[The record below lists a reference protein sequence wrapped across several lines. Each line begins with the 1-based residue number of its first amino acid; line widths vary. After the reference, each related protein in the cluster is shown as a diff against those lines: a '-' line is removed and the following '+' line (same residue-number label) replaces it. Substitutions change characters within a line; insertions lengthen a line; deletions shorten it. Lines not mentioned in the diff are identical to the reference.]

1 MPTSNKR
8 GFEMAD
14 NPLPD
19 ALRPDPQAFPTLA
32 SLGPPRVLRAAGWM
46 VGLGILFVILFATLT
61 PWVQTAPGSGTV
73 IALDPRDRQT
83 NITAM
88 VPGRLSEWFV
98 TDGDLVAA
106 GDPVARVVD
115 IDPQL
120 LERLDAEKRQKLAEI
135 DAVRAA
141 MATAQLDVRRT
152 QQLYQEGLA
161 ARRDLEQ
168 AQIKVADYR
177 AKLAGG
183 QAEINKIDINIQRQ
197 SLQLV
202 TAPRAGRIM
211 RVSSIDTSTMV
222 KSGDVLASFVPEQ
235 TERVVELYVDGRD
248 VPLIRPGRRVRLEF
262 EGWPAIQFS
271 GWPSVAQGLFDGQV
285 KALDVS
291 ASPNGLFRVLV
302 VESPDRAPWP
312 GEPQVRLGSAVRGW
326 VLMDTVKVWF
336 EWWRLLNDFPLQY
349 TPGSASGGKAPIN
362 GTAQADNA
370 A

>member
-1 MPTSNKR
+1 
-8 GFEMAD
+8 MAD
-14 NPLPD
+14 KLAPD
-19 ALRPDPQAFPTLA
+19 ALKPDPKAFATLA

-46 VGLGILFVILFATLT
+46 VGLGMVFVILFAALT

-83 NITAM
+83 NISAM
-88 VPGRLSEWFV
+88 VPGRLVEWFV
-98 TDGDLVAA
+98 TDGDLVKA

-120 LERLDAEKRQKLAEI
+120 LVRLEAEKRQKIAEN

-152 QQLYQEGLA
+152 GQLFQEGLA
-161 ARRDLEQ
+161 ARRDFEQ
-168 AQIKVADYR
+168 AQIKVSDYR
-177 AKLAGG
+177 AKLAAGE
-183 QAEINKIDINIQRQ
+183 AEINKIDINIQRQ

-222 KSGDVLASFVPEQ
+222 NSGDVLATFVPEQ

-285 KALDVS
+285 KATDISPS
-291 ASPNGLFRVLV
+291 ANGLYRILV
-302 VESPDRAPWP
+302 VESPDRTPWP
-312 GEPQVRLGSAVRGW
+312 REPQVRLGSAVRGW

-336 EWWRLLNDFPLQY
+336 EWWRLLNDFPLQF
-349 TPGSASGGKAPIN
+349 TPGSAADEKAPAA
-362 GTAQADNA
+362 GGGQYGSRQSGNA